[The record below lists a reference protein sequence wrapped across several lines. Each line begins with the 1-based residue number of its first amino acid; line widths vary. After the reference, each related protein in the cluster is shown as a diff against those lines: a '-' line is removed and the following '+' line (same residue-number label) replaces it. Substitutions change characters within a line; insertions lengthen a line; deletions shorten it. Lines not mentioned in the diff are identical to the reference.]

1 MAVGQGIEAVPCA
14 AAGKGLWD
22 SAVSC
27 RGEGDAITVTHTHDT
42 AHTITRP
49 SRYSARPVHWLGL
62 TTAGTTRLSHG
73 LDRRRGYI
81 LLYVLQRRHFHGH
94 SRTGLRRR
102 GEMSEMNA
110 NRRRRSTRRACR
122 MHGRHIYGDNDK
134 HAWAARWSASSIC
147 FRSPRRRCSKQ
158 HVEFGGIPR
167 RHGDRSS

>member
-27 RGEGDAITVTHTHDT
+27 RGEGDAITVTHTHT
-42 AHTITRP
+42 HSSHHHPAPTLLGAA
-49 SRYSARPVHWLGL
+49 SGRPVHWLGL
-62 TTAGTTRLSHG
+62 TTAGTTKLSHG

-102 GEMSEMNA
+102 GEMSEINA

-134 HAWAARWSASSIC
+134 RAWAARWSAVVDLLPSTTTLLEAAWNSVG
-147 FRSPRRRCSKQ
+147 FHAASW
-158 HVEFGGIPR
+158 
-167 RHGDRSS
+167 